1 MNEKQLCLPD
11 LYLAIDRRQREFREM
26 ELERMVPRRSGPSIR
41 QSVGQ
46 SVVRFGVR
54 VSGEPNLNPVRSR

>member
-11 LYLAIDRRQREFREM
+11 LYLAYDRREREFRAM
-26 ELERMVPRRSGPSIR
+26 ELERMVPRRPRPSVR

-54 VSGEPNLNPVRSR
+54 VSGEPNLKPVRSR

>member
-1 MNEKQLCLPD
+1 MNQKQLCLPD
-11 LYLAIDRRQREFREM
+11 LYLANDRRQREFRAM
-26 ELERMVPRRSGPSIR
+26 ELERSVPHQQRSSVR

-54 VSGEPNLNPVRSR
+54 VSGEPNLKPVRSR